1 MGKSSELNRRTRY
14 NSKVA
19 QSLKSIFGEIWRMT
33 PGKIAI
39 ILLVFLVAM
48 SITAVTV
55 IPADFITKWES
66 ATYWEDNPVVVPPCW
81 VSSFGY
87 KVPATLQEYT
97 IEPSSLV
104 FEGNVLTA
112 EQKFSYN
119 LDVDKLPQDIYI
131 KVSSPLLCYMN
142 QYGEEV
148 RVTPELRVV
157 VERPDGIV
165 FEAWHLTLRYG
176 ENVTCGSLLTYKT
189 GKEGFNLAILINEML
204 SKYNI
209 TVPEDIIG
217 YNKSYVSTVS
227 AILRTTIRSELENR
241 YLTTLS
247 VFVIPDHISVT
258 LRRTEQNTTLS
269 SLKTTLSELLTALKS
284 DNVDAFSRRIVLE
297 NLNNAV
303 NNITLLLDRIDTAT
317 FSDFV
322 DHSINARNSLDQA
335 IKWSMDPDA
344 QVPGDLRTR
353 MQDVRDKLNK
363 YIETITSTTELIYP
377 VVTFKPLQG
386 DYKVT
391 VNLVYSGL
399 PTKPEQVNM
408 RIGFIVKGGCYG
420 ILGTAAKGVDI
431 ASVILY
437 GTPIALLIGLVAAVA
452 SVMIGV
458 VAGIVS
464 GYYGGLVDETI
475 QRTVDI
481 LGNIPFLP
489 LMIIIGSIAQ
499 KSFTGEARSLY
510 IILLYL
516 VILIIF
522 SWGGLAIT
530 VRAMTLSIKEEP
542 YVEAAKALGASNTRI
557 IFKHIFPQVMMYA
570 TAALVF
576 RVPDAILT
584 EAGLSVLGLRHGWP
598 TWGSLLADAR
608 IEYRY
613 DIWWWIIPPGL
624 MLSLTSLTFVLL
636 GLAIERIVEP
646 RLRTL

>member
-1 MGKSSELNRRTRY
+1 MNITRDLNRKTG
-14 NSKVA
+14 NKGKIL
-19 QSLKSIFGEIWRMT
+19 QSMKAIFKEIWGMK
-33 PGKIAI
+33 PGKIA
-39 ILLVFLVAM
+39 LLLLLFLISLSVIAL
-48 SITAVTV
+48 AV
-55 IPADFITKWES
+55 IPSDFIVKWES
-66 ATYWEDNPVVVPPCW
+66 ATYWEDNPVVAPPCW
-81 VSSFGY
+81 VNQLGY
-87 KVPATLQEYT
+87 RVPATVQLYVDTPTDLIYEN
-97 IEPSSLV
+97 
-104 FEGNVLTA
+104 NVLTA
-112 EQKFSYN
+112 EYVFHYN
-119 LDVDKLPQDIYI
+119 LDIDKLPQDMYL
-131 KVSSPLLCYMN
+131 KVNAPLLCYSN
-142 QYGEEV
+142 SAREEIRISPKV
-148 RVTPELRVV
+148 RIFI
-157 VERPDGIV
+157 ERPDGIS
-165 FEAWHLTLRYG
+165 FEAWQVALRYT
-176 ENVTCGSLLTYKT
+176 ENTTCGDKLLYKT
-189 GKEGFNLAILINEML
+189 GKEGFFLATLLNELIT
-204 SKYNI
+204 KYNI
-209 TVPEDIIG
+209 SVPLDIVG
-217 YNKSYVSTVS
+217 ENKTYVTTAN
-227 AILRTTIRSELENR
+227 AILRTTIRSEVENR
-241 YLTTLS
+241 YLTILS
-247 VFVIPDHISVT
+247 MFIVPDTISIT
-258 LRRTEQNTTLS
+258 LRRIEQNSSLTTFLNSLLDVYSTLS
-269 SLKTTLSELLTALKS
+269 SDGVNT
-284 DNVDAFSRRIVLE
+284 FSREMVMKHLSNAIN
-297 NLNNAV
+297 NLTSLIG
-303 NNITLLLDRIDTAT
+303 NIGTAT

-322 DHSINARNSLDQA
+322 DTSLSTRGSLEEA

-344 QVPGDLRTR
+344 KIPLEIRSKI
-353 MQDVRDKLNK
+353 QDVRDRISK
-363 YIETITSTTELIYP
+363 YIETITSTTELLRP
-377 VVTFKPLQG
+377 VITFKALEG
-386 DYKVT
+386 EYKVT
-391 VNLVYSGL
+391 VKLEYSGI
-399 PTKPEQVNM
+399 PVKPDHFNANV
-408 RIGFIVKGGCYG
+408 GFIVKGGCYG

-431 ASVILY
+431 AAVILY

-464 GYYGGLVDETI
+464 GYYGGIVDELI

-481 LGNIPFLP
+481 LSNIPFLP

-499 KSFTGEARSLY
+499 KTFVGEMRSLY
-510 IILLYL
+510 IILLYI

-542 YVEAAKALGASNTRI
+542 YVEAAKALGATNSRI

>member
-1 MGKSSELNRRTRY
+1 MSVPPGSNPKTQKSI
-14 NSKVA
+14 KIV
-19 QSLKSIFGEIWRMT
+19 QSLKPIFGEIWRMT
-33 PGKIAI
+33 PGKVAI
-39 ILLVFLVAM
+39 VLLVFLIAM
-48 SITAVTV
+48 SIVAVTI

-66 ATYWEDNPVVVPPCW
+66 PTYWEDNPVVAPPCW

-87 KVPATLQEYT
+87 KVPATLQAYT
-97 IEPSSLV
+97 SEPNQVL
-104 FEGNVLTA
+104 FEGNALTA
-112 EQKFSYN
+112 EQAFNYN

-131 KVSSPLLCYMN
+131 KVNAPLLCYKN

-165 FEAWHLTLRYG
+165 FEAWHVTLRYA
-176 ENVTCGSLLTYKT
+176 ENITCGSLLTYKT
-189 GKEGFNLAILINEML
+189 GRESFNLASLINEML
-204 SKYNI
+204 TKYNI

-217 YNKSYVSTVS
+217 YNKSHTSTVS

-241 YLTTLS
+241 YMTTLS
-247 VFVIPDHISVT
+247 VFVTPDRVSVT
-258 LRRTEQNTTLS
+258 LRSTEQNSTLS
-269 SLKTTLSELLTALKS
+269 SFKTTLSELLAALKS
-284 DNVDAFSRRIVLE
+284 DNVDTFSRRVVLE

-303 NNITLLLDRIDTAT
+303 NNITVLLSSIQLAT
-317 FSDFV
+317 YSDFV
-322 DHSINARNSLDQA
+322 DDLTNARNSLDQA

-344 QVPGDLRTR
+344 RVPGDLRTR
-353 MQDVRDKLNK
+353 MQDVREKLNK

-420 ILGTAAKGVDI
+420 ILGTAAKGIDI

-458 VAGIVS
+458 LAGIVS
-464 GYYGGLVDETI
+464 GYYGGLVDEAI

-481 LGNIPFLP
+481 LSNIPFLP

-499 KSFTGEARSLY
+499 KSFTGEAKSLY

-542 YVEAAKALGASNTRI
+542 YVEAARALGASNTRI
-557 IFKHIFPQVMMYA
+557 IFRHIFPQVMMYA

-608 IEYRY
+608 AEYRY